1 MNTPIEFMKPRLV
14 GERFTEHAIPFEVL
28 KNLAVLEDL
37 VIEAAKWKY
46 LEAHRDR
53 QRVPRGF
60 SDGVALQL
68 TEIREG
74 SVIPVIALTLVTTT
88 PLIPE
93 AGTHLTWFEQGREA
107 IFATVSAAEQQL
119 PVSGSLPPH
128 LLGYFDQLGRSLRD
142 GEALELDPENPAK
155 QARLTKES
163 RRRILLQSDRI
174 QELTEEVTLRGT
186 VPEMDQEKMTFE
198 FQVIAGQRVKATL
211 EPQHLDTILEAFNGY
226 RDNRKIAIRGIGRYN
241 RHEKLLGLNA
251 VEHVSALD
259 ELDPGA
265 RLNEFK
271 MLKNGWLDGKGIAP
285 EHRQLDWL
293 VDAFDRHYSDA
304 LTLPYLYPTAEGGVQ
319 AEWSIGG
326 WEISLEIALES
337 HQGQWQALRMKDD
350 AEESRTLNLNEPS
363 DWQWFSAEIAKRAGG
378 TVS

>member
-14 GERFTEHAIPFEVL
+14 GERFTGHAIPFEVL

-46 LEAHRDR
+46 LEVHRSR

-60 SDGVALQL
+60 TDGVALQL

-74 SVIPVIALTLVTTT
+74 SVIPVIMLTLMTTT
-88 PLIPE
+88 PLMPE
-93 AGTHLTWFEQGREA
+93 VGTHLTWFEQGREA
-107 IFATVSAAEQQL
+107 ILATVSAAEDQS
-119 PVSGSLPPH
+119 PISGVLPPH
-128 LLGYFDQLGRSLRD
+128 LLGYFDQLGRYLRD
-142 GEALELDPENPAK
+142 GEALELDPDNPAK

-174 QELTEEVTLRGT
+174 QELTEDVTLRGM

-211 EPQHLDTILEAFNGY
+211 EPQYLDTILEAFNGY

-241 RHEKLLGLNA
+241 RNEKLLGLQA
-251 VEHVSALD
+251 VEHASLLD

-271 MLKNGWLDGKGIAP
+271 VLRNGWLNGKGIAP
-285 EHRQLDWL
+285 DHVQLDWL
-293 VDAFDRHYSDA
+293 VDAFDRYYPDE
-304 LTLPYLYPTAEGGVQ
+304 LPLPYLYPTAEGGVQ
-319 AEWSIGG
+319 AEWSIGI
-326 WEISLEIALES
+326 WEISLEIVLES
-337 HQGQWQALRMKDD
+337 RQGEWQALHKIDD
-350 AEESRTLNLNEPS
+350 AEELRTLNLNEPI
-363 DWQWFSAEIAKRAGG
+363 DWQWLSSEIARRAGG
-378 TVS
+378 AA

>member
-1 MNTPIEFMKPRLV
+1 MKPRLV